1 MQNKII
7 PYNPKLKD
15 LARKLR
21 KESTL
26 SEVLLWKKIKGK
38 ALGIEFHRQVPID
51 EFIVDFYCHEL
62 RLAIEIDG
70 CSHDEKFEYDL
81 KRQEKLESLGVG
93 FLRFNDMDVKR
104 DMYKVIR
111 AIEDRIAD
119 GINIPLP
126 PSKGELN
133 IPLPLSKG
141 DLSLIN

>member
-26 SEVLLWKKIKGK
+26 SEVLLWKKLKGK
-38 ALGIEFHRQVPID
+38 AFGVEFHRQVPIY

-70 CSHDEKFEYDL
+70 YSHDEKFEYDL
-81 KRQEKLESLGVG
+81 IRQEKLESLGVG
-93 FLRFNDMDVKR
+93 FLRFNDIDVK
-104 DMYKVIR
+104 
-111 AIEDRIAD
+111 
-119 GINIPLP
+119 GICI
-126 PSKGELN
+126 K
-133 IPLPLSKG
+133 
-141 DLSLIN
+141 